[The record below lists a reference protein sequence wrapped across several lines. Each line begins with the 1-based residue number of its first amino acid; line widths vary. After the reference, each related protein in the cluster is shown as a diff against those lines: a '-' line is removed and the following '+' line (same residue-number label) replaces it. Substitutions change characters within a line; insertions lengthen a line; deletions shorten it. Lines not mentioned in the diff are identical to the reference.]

1 MGRLERK
8 KRKGEKLRDRVRRG
22 VGLEVR
28 VKIIGRKGLGL
39 RGREK

>member
-8 KRKGEKLRDRVRRG
+8 KRKGGKLRDRVRRG

-28 VKIIGRKGLGL
+28 VEVVKRKELEL